1 MDRGMK
7 WMRVFE
13 QNKNGYGELIPGIP
27 IVEICG
33 GRLLIENHKG
43 ILKYDDCNLHV
54 KIPEGVLRVWG
65 ENLKLLRMSKGK
77 LIINGRICGVELRE
91 RGER

>member
-1 MDRGMK
+1 MDHRMK
-7 WMRVFE
+7 WMRAFE

-43 ILKYDDCNLHV
+43 IVKYDSCDLRV
-54 KIPEGVLRVWG
+54 KLPEGILCIWG
-65 ENLKLLRMSKGK
+65 ENLKIVRMSKGK
-77 LIINGRICGVELRE
+77 LVINGRICGVELRE
-91 RGER
+91 RGE

>member
-1 MDRGMK
+1 MDHRMK
-7 WMRVFE
+7 WMRAFE

-43 ILKYDDCNLHV
+43 IVKYDSCD
-54 KIPEGVLRVWG
+54 LRV
-65 ENLKLLRMSKGK
+65 
-77 LIINGRICGVELRE
+77 
-91 RGER
+91 

>member
-1 MDRGMK
+1 MDHRMK
-7 WMRVFE
+7 WMRDFE

-43 ILKYDDCNLHV
+43 IVKYDSCDLRV
-54 KIPEGVLRVWG
+54 KLPEGILCIWG
-65 ENLKLLRMSKGK
+65 ENLKIVRMSKGK
-77 LIINGRICGVELRE
+77 VVINGRICGVELRE
-91 RGER
+91 RGE

>member
-1 MDRGMK
+1 MNRRKG
-7 WMRVFE
+7 WMHYLE

-43 ILKYDDCNLHV
+43 IVKYDTCDLCVRL
-54 KIPEGVLRVWG
+54 PEGILCIRGDHLRIV
-65 ENLKLLRMSKGK
+65 RMSKGK
-77 LIINGRICGVELRE
+77 LIINGNICRVELRE
-91 RGER
+91 QEKR

>member
-1 MDRGMK
+1 MDRSMK

-43 ILKYDDCNLHV
+43 IVKYDSCDLRV
-54 KIPEGVLRVWG
+54 KLPEGILCIRG
-65 ENLKLLRMSKGK
+65 ENLNLVRMSRGK
-77 LIINGRICGVELRE
+77 LVVNGRIYGIELRE
-91 RGER
+91 SGEL

>member
-1 MDRGMK
+1 MDRRRK
-7 WMRVFE
+7 WMHYFE

-43 ILKYDDCNLHV
+43 IVKYDHCNLHV
-54 KIPEGVLRVWG
+54 KLPEGVLCIWG

-77 LIINGRICGVELRE
+77 LIINGRICRVELRE
-91 RGER
+91 REI